1 MFRVVAALQ
10 FAQHGIEVADLI
22 VEIDIDMPFECIVNL
37 VHELV
42 GRQHLADVDSMFL
55 GDLGGV
61 VFLRLIGE
69 IVGPVVQDAFR
80 GHEEIHGEVLS
91 AANREDGTDPVTAI
105 DR

>member
-42 GRQHLADVDSMFL
+42 GR
-55 GDLGGV
+55 
-61 VFLRLIGE
+61 
-69 IVGPVVQDAFR
+69 
-80 GHEEIHGEVLS
+80 
-91 AANREDGTDPVTAI
+91 
-105 DR
+105 